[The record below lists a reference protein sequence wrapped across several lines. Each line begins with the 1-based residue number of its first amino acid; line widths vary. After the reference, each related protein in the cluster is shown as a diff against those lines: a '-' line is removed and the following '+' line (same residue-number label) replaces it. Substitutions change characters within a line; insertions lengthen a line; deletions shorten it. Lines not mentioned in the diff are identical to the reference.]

1 MHLLIISSQSS
12 TFQNATALATACHA
26 AATGQRVLLIGTG
39 PSGLLG
45 QLMGEP
51 LEPTPRDVS
60 PNLQAMELVAL
71 EELGRGWEALRTGS
85 TIPVPSRLREVE
97 KDELPGFPGMDEVA
111 ALAAAAQAVRGASF
125 DLVVVGGPATDCLLR
140 GITLRDTARWLLRL
154 IGGLDRGPGK
164 SQSSQEKALLP
175 LSLLAPNA
183 ASMLQELRVLLE
195 RYCSWLDAST
205 GTRVRLVMPAEE
217 VSVPV
222 MRHVMGGM
230 GLYGLEVDAVF
241 VHGDEANIDPTVHQK
256 LGATITPFLIPV
268 TPTSLEEWANRG
280 AYLYEKRAAGL
291 GLPEQAEMATFPPP
305 VSEPQQV
312 RLHIPFLEAKS
323 LDIGFSN
330 EEVIVRMGQFR
341 RHILVAGIG
350 QGGRLRAGVEGET
363 LRLWVETEPGT

>member
-12 TFQNATALATACHA
+12 TFQHATALATACHA
-26 AATGQRVLLIGTG
+26 AAVGQRVLLIGAG

-45 QLMGEP
+45 QLLGQP
-51 LEPTPRDVS
+51 LDSTPREVS
-60 PNLQAMELVAL
+60 PNLRAMELVAV
-71 EELGRGWEALRTGS
+71 EELSRGWEALRTGS
-85 TIPVPSRLREVE
+85 TIPVPSRLREIE
-97 KDELPGFPGMDEVA
+97 KDELPGFPGMDEIAALVVA
-111 ALAAAAQAVRGASF
+111 ARAAREEAL
-125 DLVVVGGPATDCLLR
+125 DLIVLGGPTTDCLLR
-140 GITLRDTARWLLRL
+140 SITLRDTARWLLRL

-164 SQSSQEKALLP
+164 SLSSQEKALLP

-195 RYCSWLDAST
+195 RYGGWLDAST
-205 GTRVRLVMPAEE
+205 GTRIRLVMPAEE

-241 VHGDEANIDPTVHQK
+241 VHGDEADVDPVVHQK
-256 LGATITPFLIPV
+256 LGPTMTPFLIPV
-268 TPTSLEEWANRG
+268 TPASLEEWAHRG

-291 GLPEQAEMATFPPP
+291 GLPEPSERSTFPPLA
-305 VSEPQQV
+305 VEQRQV

-323 LDIGFSN
+323 LDIGISS

-341 RHILVAGIG
+341 RHLLVAEIG
-350 QGGRLRAGVEGET
+350 QGGRLRAAVEGET
-363 LRLWVETEPGT
+363 LRLWVEAEPGT